1 MSLHDTDPLRRIAMT
16 PRVLK
21 DIATTRARFE
31 PVPTADT
38 GVVEFAVVVLSTLA
52 TCPIEFFWWAIR
64 WCSV

>member
-1 MSLHDTDPLRRIAMT
+1 MT